1 MKLSIV
7 VSMYNTANQI
17 TDCLKSL
24 HNVEVKDAE
33 FLIINDGSTDD
44 SQKIVEDYLKN
55 TDDERFKS
63 FNNSNHGVSY
73 TRNFGIKHAQGDYI
87 IFVDSDDQLENDFD
101 YFEAIEKM
109 DNCKLDMMET
119 AFEVLRNGKATFP
132 MQDLNSNV
140 QEGIS
145 LFNRDYSVN
154 GSFWTNVWHFIFR
167 RSFLEKNN
175 LFFKD
180 YIYLED
186 TLWMIEVLRKAK
198 RAVYFNQVL
207 YIYKVREN
215 SITAST
221 SRDSII
227 KKYQIL
233 KGVIQDCFNALGS
246 GSEWAVMESYIVKTF
261 IREMVIFTA
270 LGISTKESYTD
281 VRQILREHRLGMSD
295 KIKIA
300 ILSLPDSIKVSICK
314 ALYKKI
320 KL

>member
-24 HNVEVKDAE
+24 HNVEIKDAE

-44 SQKIVEDYLKN
+44 SQKIVENYLRN
-55 TDDERFKS
+55 IDDERFKS

-87 IFVDSDDQLENDFD
+87 IFVDSDDQLANDFN
-101 YFEAIEKM
+101 YLEAIKKM
-109 DNCKLDMMET
+109 DNYKLDMMET
-119 AFEVLRNGKATFP
+119 AFEVFKDGKATFP
-132 MQDLNSNV
+132 MQDLNSGI
-140 QEGIS
+140 QGGIS
-145 LFNRDYSVN
+145 LFNRDYAVN

-198 RAVYFNQVL
+198 KAVYFNQVL

-215 SITAST
+215 SVTASM
-221 SRDSII
+221 SRDSIN

-233 KGVIQDCFNALGS
+233 KDVIQDCFDALGG
-246 GSEWAVMESYIVKTF
+246 GSEWAIMESYIVKTF
-261 IREMVIFTA
+261 IREMIIFTA
-270 LGISTKESYTD
+270 LGVSTKELCTNA
-281 VRQILREHRLGMSD
+281 RLILRKHRLGMSD
-295 KIKIA
+295 KLKVA
-300 ILSLPDSIKVSICK
+300 ILSLPDSIKVPICK

>member
-24 HNVEVKDAE
+24 HNVEIKDAE

-44 SQKIVEDYLKN
+44 SQKIVENYLEN
-55 TDDERFKS
+55 ISDERFKS

-87 IFVDSDDQLENDFD
+87 IFVDSDDQLANDFN
-101 YFEAIEKM
+101 YLEAIEKM
-109 DNCKLDMMET
+109 DNYKLDMMET
-119 AFEVLRNGKATFP
+119 AFEVLKDEEATFP
-132 MQDLNSNV
+132 MQDLNSGI
-140 QEGIS
+140 QGGIS
-145 LFNRDYSVN
+145 LFNRDYAVN

-198 RAVYFNQVL
+198 KAVYFNQVL

-215 SITAST
+215 SVTASI
-221 SRDSII
+221 SRDSIN

-233 KGVIQDCFNALGS
+233 KEVIQDCFDALGG
-246 GSEWAVMESYIVKTF
+246 GSEWAIMESYIVKTF
-261 IREMVIFTA
+261 IREMIIFTA
-270 LGISTKESYTD
+270 LGVSTKELCTNA
-281 VRQILREHRLGMSD
+281 RLILRKHRLGMSD
-295 KIKIA
+295 KLKVA
-300 ILSLPDSIKVSICK
+300 ILSLPDSIKVPICK